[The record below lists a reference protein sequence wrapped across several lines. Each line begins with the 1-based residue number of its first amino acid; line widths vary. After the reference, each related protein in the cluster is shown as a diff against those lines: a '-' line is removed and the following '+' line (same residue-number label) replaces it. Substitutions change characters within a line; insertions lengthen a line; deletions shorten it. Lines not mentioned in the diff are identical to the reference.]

1 MNEADVALF
10 HQAEQLANSRQTYAA
25 HEMFCALRERNPQQ
39 VEVLFWIATTS
50 ADPVEAAQ
58 TIEAIRR
65 LQPYHPRLKEL
76 ERFHDRK
83 LHHTIAQPIGP
94 VLACQYCGNRVPARV
109 KWRISVGGWVWFA
122 AWFVV
127 FICFMS
133 IPVLPAQMQGMG
145 IAGFFCLGVGIVG
158 LFIIR
163 KRTYLC
169 GQCGSK
175 ITDAD

>member
-10 HQAEQLANSRQTYAA
+10 HRAETLSNSGQTQAA
-25 HEMFCALRERNPQQ
+25 HEMFCALQERNPMQ

-50 ADPVEAAQ
+50 ADPAEAAQ
-58 TIEAIRR
+58 AIEAIRR
-65 LQPYHPRLKEL
+65 LQPLHPRLQEL
-76 ERFHDRK
+76 GRFHNRK
-83 LHHTIAQPIGP
+83 LRHAAAQPIGP
-94 VLACQYCGNRVPARV
+94 VIACQYCGNRVPARV

-133 IPVLPAQMQGMG
+133 ILPPAQMQGMG
-145 IAGFFCLGVGIVG
+145 VAGFFCLGVGIVG